1 MTDARRLSEAME
13 KRRLEL
19 RMKWTQVADRADLSG
34 AGLSAIRRG
43 DRSPS
48 PLTRARIEH
57 ALGWAP
63 GSVEAILDGREPTD
77 ATAGD
82 SSATS
87 QLVLELRTERDR
99 LEQGLAE
106 LDAIGASGT
115 SAYKILSEELGRVE
129 ARLRQTDRR
138 TGRLDETGT

>member
-1 MTDARRLSEAME
+1 MTHARRLSEAME

-57 ALGWAP
+57 ALRWAP
-63 GSVEAILDGREPTD
+63 GSVEAILAGGDPIDASADGP
-77 ATAGD
+77 
-82 SSATS
+82 ATS
-87 QLVLELRTERDR
+87 QLVLELRAERDR
-99 LEQGLAE
+99 LEQGLTE
-106 LDAIGASGT
+106 LDALGASGT
-115 SAYKILSEELGRVE
+115 AAYRILTEELDRIE
-129 ARLRQTDRR
+129 TRLRQTDRR